1 MFGSNFKKFNSI
13 LILFLVY
20 ISLKNI
26 TKFTDDD
33 IEMPSQDYPYDLSQD
48 DISKWSSLDQ
58 ENINIVLD
66 EEKNLETSDLESE
79 IKQSLKKRFE
89 LRKRTES
96 SNDFQD
102 IANYI
107 DTEVASDYV
116 YDQNDVNLA
125 LVPVDETI
133 LFSGVPEPKVKPI
146 PSKPEYSKSVII
158 SIKNKKM
165 LTKNLENYIDSDQ
178 FNFVF
183 ESLESNLNF
192 NVEENLTFLMNED
205 DYVLEIQTFSKIIKI

>member
-1 MFGSNFKKFNSI
+1 MQQNMFGSNFKKFNSI

-79 IKQSLKKRFE
+79 IKQSLKK
-89 LRKRTES
+89 
-96 SNDFQD
+96 
-102 IANYI
+102 
-107 DTEVASDYV
+107 
-116 YDQNDVNLA
+116 
-125 LVPVDETI
+125 
-133 LFSGVPEPKVKPI
+133 KV
-146 PSKPEYSKSVII
+146 
-158 SIKNKKM
+158 
-165 LTKNLENYIDSDQ
+165 
-178 FNFVF
+178 
-183 ESLESNLNF
+183 
-192 NVEENLTFLMNED
+192 
-205 DYVLEIQTFSKIIKI
+205 

>member
-48 DISKWSSLDQ
+48 DLSKWSSPVQ

-66 EEKNLETSDLESE
+66 EDKNLETSDIESE

-102 IANYI
+102 IAYYI

-116 YDQNDVNLA
+116 YDQNDVNLT

-133 LFSGVPEPKVKPI
+133 LFSGVPEPKIKPI

-158 SIKNKKM
+158 SVKNKKM
-165 LTKNLENYIDSDQ
+165 LIDQ
-178 FNFVF
+178 
-183 ESLESNLNF
+183 
-192 NVEENLTFLMNED
+192 
-205 DYVLEIQTFSKIIKI
+205 

>member
-1 MFGSNFKKFNSI
+1 MLFSVVVCTYNREQSIIPCLNSI
-13 LILFLVY
+13 DKSILNYRDGEYIDGELIIVDNNSGDSTFEYVEEWAKERKYPVHVLLETQKGLAAARNTG
-20 ISLKNI
+20 LKNASGDLLI
-26 TKFTDDD
+26 FTDDD

-48 DISKWSSLDQ
+48 DLSKWSSQDQ

-66 EEKNLETSDLESE
+66 EDKNLETSDLESE

-116 YDQNDVNLA
+116 YDQND
-125 LVPVDETI
+125 
-133 LFSGVPEPKVKPI
+133 F
-146 PSKPEYSKSVII
+146 
-158 SIKNKKM
+158 
-165 LTKNLENYIDSDQ
+165 
-178 FNFVF
+178 
-183 ESLESNLNF
+183 
-192 NVEENLTFLMNED
+192 
-205 DYVLEIQTFSKIIKI
+205 

>member
-33 IEMPSQDYPYDLSQD
+33 IEMPSQDYPYKLSQD
-48 DISKWSSLDQ
+48 DSSTWNNPDQ

-66 EEKNLETSDLESE
+66 EDKNLETSDLESE

-89 LRKRTES
+89 LRKRADS
-96 SNDFQD
+96 PDDFQD

-116 YDQNDVNLA
+116 YDCLLYTSPSPRD
-125 LVPVDETI
+125 
-133 LFSGVPEPKVKPI
+133 PKTSRM
-146 PSKPEYSKSVII
+146 PSSA
-158 SIKNKKM
+158 
-165 LTKNLENYIDSDQ
+165 
-178 FNFVF
+178 
-183 ESLESNLNF
+183 
-192 NVEENLTFLMNED
+192 
-205 DYVLEIQTFSKIIKI
+205 